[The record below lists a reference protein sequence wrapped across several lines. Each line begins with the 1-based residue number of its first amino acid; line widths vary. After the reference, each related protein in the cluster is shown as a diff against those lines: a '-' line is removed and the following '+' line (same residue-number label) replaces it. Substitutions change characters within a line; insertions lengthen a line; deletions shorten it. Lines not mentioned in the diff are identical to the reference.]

1 MMRMGVGALAFAA
14 LDAFGQN
21 GAAEIVQDDQLKV
34 GTLTFSITSSMTYRV
49 HFRKAM
55 SKRKQ

>member
-1 MMRMGVGALAFAA
+1 MRMGVGALAFAA

-34 GTLTFSITSSMTYRV
+34 GPLT
-49 HFRKAM
+49 
-55 SKRKQ
+55 

>member
-1 MMRMGVGALAFAA
+1 MRMGVGALAFAA

-34 GTLTFSITSSMTYRV
+34 GPNY
-49 HFRKAM
+49 
-55 SKRKQ
+55 KQAFKQA

>member
-1 MMRMGVGALAFAA
+1 MGVGALAFAA

-34 GTLTFSITSSMTYRV
+34 GPWPNLQLYLRV
-49 HFRKAM
+49 IFTCLLDKTCP
-55 SKRKQ
+55 